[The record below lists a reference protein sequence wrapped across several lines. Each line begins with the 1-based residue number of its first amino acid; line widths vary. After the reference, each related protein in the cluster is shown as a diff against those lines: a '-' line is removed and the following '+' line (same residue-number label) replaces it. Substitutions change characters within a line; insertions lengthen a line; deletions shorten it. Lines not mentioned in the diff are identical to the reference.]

1 MFYVHVL
8 KSQRDST
15 LYIGLTEDLT
25 RRLNQHNRGH
35 ERSTKA
41 KRPYVVLLSEAF
53 ETREAARDR
62 EKYYKSGFGRE
73 ILKASFTP

>member
-1 MFYVHVL
+1 MFYVYVL
-8 KSQRDST
+8 RSQPDST
-15 LYIGLTEDLT
+15 LYIGLTQDLA
-25 RRLNQHNRGH
+25 RRLQQHNRGH

-41 KRPYVVLLSEAF
+41 KRPYVLLLSEAF

-73 ILKASFTP
+73 ILKTTFGC

>member
-1 MFYVHVL
+1 MAPGDGGRGPFPAHPGAGDPV
-8 KSQRDST
+8 
-15 LYIGLTEDLT
+15 TEDLT

-41 KRPYVVLLSEAF
+41 KRPYVVLLAEAF

-62 EKYYKSGFGRE
+62 EKYYK
-73 ILKASFTP
+73 